1 MMTDDEAALD
11 DPVGRSLGGRHAHLA
26 GLLGP
31 RAFADLFSCPAVPP
45 PGWEPVFTLRGRQL
59 VLADATRPDRALAPS
74 LTEPGTDV
82 VGPGADD
89 VPEMLRLVARTE
101 PGDRHRRDRAVRA
114 PGLPDPRTGDLPR
127 LPHPSPDRR
136 MKVGQDEGGTRRHLR
151 DSV

>member
-59 VLADATRPDRALAPS
+59 VPADAAHPDRTLALPS
-74 LTEPGTDV
+74 PSPGPTWSN
-82 VGPGADD
+82 
-89 VPEMLRLVARTE
+89 RARTTCPRCSASS
-101 PGDRHRRDRAVRA
+101 PGPSRATDTGAIALYERL
-114 PGLPDPRTGDLPR
+114 GFRTRGPVTFR
-127 LPHPSPDRR
+127 GFRTPPP
-136 MKVGQDEGGTRRHLR
+136 TAA
-151 DSV
+151 